1 MENKIG
7 NYEVSV
13 ELNEIKNLLFLMSD
27 DFDEI
32 KTEAIKYQK
41 KEENL
46 LSYATNRNIDRLV
59 TLQRIIFDKVSE
71 LEKNFE

>member
-1 MENKIG
+1 MENKID

-13 ELNEIKNLLFLMSD
+13 ELIDIKNLLFLMGD